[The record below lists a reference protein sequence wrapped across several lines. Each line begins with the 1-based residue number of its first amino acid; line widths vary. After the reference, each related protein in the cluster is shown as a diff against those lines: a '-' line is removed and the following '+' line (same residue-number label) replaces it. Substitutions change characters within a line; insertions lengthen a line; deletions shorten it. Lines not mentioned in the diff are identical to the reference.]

1 MHPPWFL
8 ICGFVQGPQALR
20 IGERAAIPS
29 TVHGLS
35 LGAQAKN
42 KAANRFFVTPRK
54 MRHKVT
60 RHVAI
65 PMFGRTNL
73 NPGEYGICGIWK
85 SKEVHLMV

>member
-42 KAANRFFVTPRK
+42 TA
-54 MRHKVT
+54 
-60 RHVAI
+60 
-65 PMFGRTNL
+65 
-73 NPGEYGICGIWK
+73 GEQIFRDPQ
-85 SKEVHLMV
+85 EDAP